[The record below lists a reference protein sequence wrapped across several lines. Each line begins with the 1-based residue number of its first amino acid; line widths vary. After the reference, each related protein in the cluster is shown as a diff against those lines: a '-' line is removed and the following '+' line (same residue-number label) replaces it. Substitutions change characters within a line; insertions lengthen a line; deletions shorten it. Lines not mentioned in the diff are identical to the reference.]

1 MADGIDVTGTNLFA
15 PQYVSPRSVQM
26 NIGVQHEFRHGMV
39 FTADYLRNVSTHNLM
54 SIDTNHIGDSRFFN
68 LAERASR
75 DRHHQRS
82 VRLLPM
88 SIAPSA
94 NGATITDYASNGLDS
109 GYSVCGG
116 LACPVW
122 ISRGCR
128 THARRFPGINQNV
141 GTNQMLF
148 PDWPLCVQRPADSLR
163 QNVSNPLP
171 GIRYLNL
178 QVSYA
183 FSRYVST
190 ARDNDFINFPTD
202 NADPTNYIGPNGLD
216 RTHQLSFGGTMDLA
230 GPLPHEPDLT
240 LRQPAAVECD
250 ACRSAELPGGLF
262 QTDITGDGTGDGTV
276 GSNGGAGDLLPG
288 TNVGDFGR
296 RLESTD

>member
-1 MADGIDVTGTNLFA
+1 MTSQIVQLQQEYQAFTLAQGPSNNGVYVGNILADGIDVTGTNLFA

-26 NIGVQHEFRHGMV
+26 NIGLQHEFHRGMV

-68 LAERASR
+68 LANA
-75 DRHHQRS
+75 QTA
-82 VRLLPM
+82 
-88 SIAPSA
+88 IANTNA
-94 NGATITDYASNGLDS
+94 AFGCADVDCAIGHGATITDYASNGLDS
-109 GYSVCGG
+109 RILG
-116 LACPVW
+116 LRWFGLSESGSAG
-122 ISRGCR
+122 IAARTRGVS
-128 THARRFPGINQNV
+128 GINQNV

-148 PDWPLCVQRPADSLR
+148 PIGRSVYNGLQMSLR

-202 NADPTNYIGPNGLD
+202 NADPTHYIGPNGLD
-216 RTHQLSFGGTMDLA
+216 RTHQLSLRRNDGSA
-230 GPLPHEPDLT
+230 GPLSHEPDLT
-240 LRQPAAVECD
+240 LRQSAAVECD
-250 ACRSAELPGGLF
+250 ASGQRTSRRSVP
-262 QTDITGDGTGDGTV
+262 D
-276 GSNGGAGDLLPG
+276 
-288 TNVGDFGR
+288 
-296 RLESTD
+296 